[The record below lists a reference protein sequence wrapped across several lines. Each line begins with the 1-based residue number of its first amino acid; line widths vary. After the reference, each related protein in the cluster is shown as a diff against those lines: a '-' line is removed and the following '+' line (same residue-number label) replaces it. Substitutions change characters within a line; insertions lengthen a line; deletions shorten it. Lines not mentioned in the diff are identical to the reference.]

1 MKKDITIPKVEHVYV
16 AAVQEF
22 NQDFNTYDWNVF
34 IINDGL
40 EPLETVLI
48 VSQGISENKKTSL
61 MRHSLKLLPIKSYAK
76 VEFLEDSVLSLAN
89 YFTVTYFIGDTLYDK
104 KFEFPSE
111 SILLDNAVAL
121 PIMDT
126 MGVLAR

>member
-1 MKKDITIPKVEHVYV
+1 MKKDIIIPKVSDVYV

-22 NQDFNTYDWNVF
+22 NADFNTYDWNVY
-34 IINDGL
+34 IINDGQ

-48 VSQGISENKKTSL
+48 VSQGINAEKKTSL
-61 MRHSLKLLPIKSYAK
+61 MRHSLQLLPTKSYAK
-76 VEFLEDSVLSLAN
+76 VEFLEDSVLALAN

-121 PIMDT
+121 PVMDAE
-126 MGVLAR
+126 GVLAR